1 MEPVLTYLR
10 STFLATPTFSAVA
23 SYLTYYAYIC
33 LASILLPSKQVKGHP
48 QPKRGP
54 QLTYSINGF
63 RLTILTIAIV
73 LLFGGVFP
81 HLQSVQLFS
90 VANLAREFWSLWST
104 VNIVAILVSTLLYL
118 KGKFGISVFGESV
131 DNHSHGSFGLDF
143 WVGRELNPRLGS
155 FDIKFVAYRVAM
167 IFWLVLNL
175 SFLALQLENVGSVTG
190 RMWAYQLSTG
200 IYVLDYFW
208 NEEKMLTTWDIISE

>member
-1 MEPVLTYLR
+1 MESALEYLR
-10 STFLATPTFSAVA
+10 STFLATPTASTIA

-33 LASILLPSKQVKGHP
+33 LASILVPSRKVKGHP

-54 QLTYSINGF
+54 QLTYTINGF
-63 RLTILTIAIV
+63 RLTILTILIV
-73 LLFGGVFP
+73 VLFGGVLPALKSF
-81 HLQSVQLFS
+81 QLFA
-90 VANLAREFWSLWST
+90 VANLAKDFWPLWST

-118 KGKFGISVFGESV
+118 KGKLGISILGEGV
-131 DNHSHGSFGLDF
+131 DDHSHGSFGLDF
-143 WVGRELNPRLGS
+143 WVGRELNPKIGN

-175 SFLALQLENVGSVTG
+175 SFLALQWERVGSITG
-190 RMWAYQLSTG
+190 RMWAYQLATG